1 VSAPSDP
8 RQSAP
13 NGAHPS
19 TQEIPVAEPTT
30 EGTVAPAPAVPQSAG
45 PASAA
50 RPAVSLPAPGQQPAQ
65 PVRSAPAAEHGQPA
79 PAWPD
84 TLVDEPPADRTRQ
97 TPVPPVESAPPP
109 RPAPSAAPATA
120 PPAAPAAEGRPESG
134 RPLAAPPIGE
144 HPTVVQPAPQPPGH
158 QDGVQPT
165 GPVDFVPGL
174 RIPDGTTPAA
184 SRGGSAGHAAAPGA
198 RPDRTALIG
207 VGLAV
212 LSAVLLQ
219 LGLFHGEPDLWT
231 LTTLWSVFA
240 TLMSVLGLVALVLRV
255 PAGSRVPAGTATR
268 VSAGA
273 VLGIAIFWLLVVLPI
288 VAGDP
293 GFLVTAALLA
303 LGAAV
308 WVGPRG
314 SR

>member
-19 TQEIPVAEPTT
+19 TQEIPVVDPTT
-30 EGTVAPAPAVPQSAG
+30 EGTVAPSPAVPQSAG
-45 PASAA
+45 PASGA
-50 RPAVSLPAPGQQPAQ
+50 RPAVSLPAPGQQPPQ
-65 PVRSAPAAEHGQPA
+65 PVGSPPTGERAPLT

-84 TLVDEPPADRTRQ
+84 TLLDEPPADRTRQ
-97 TPVPPVESAPPP
+97 TPVPPVEPAPTP
-109 RPAPSAAPATA
+109 PSAAP
-120 PPAAPAAEGRPESG
+120 PPASVTEDRPETV
-134 RPLAAPPIGE
+134 PPTAAPPFGE
-144 HPTVVQPAPQPPGH
+144 QLTVVQQSPGRVPAEP
-158 QDGVQPT
+158 DGAQPT

-174 RIPDGTTPAA
+174 RRPAGTPSAGSGA
-184 SRGGSAGHAAAPGA
+184 GSATPSAT
-198 RPDRTALIG
+198 RPDRIALVG
-207 VGLAV
+207 VALAA
-212 LSAVLLQ
+212 LSAALLQ
-219 LGLFHGEPDLWT
+219 FGLFHGEPDLWAT
-231 LTTLWSVFA
+231 ATLWSVFA
-240 TLMSVLGLVALVLRV
+240 TLMSIVGLVALALRV
-255 PAGSRVPAGTATR
+255 PARSRVPAGTATR
-268 VSAGA
+268 VAAGA
-273 VLGIAIFWLLVVLPI
+273 VLGLAIFWLLVVLPI